1 MQDDLSSR
9 FHPRTDLNFN
19 LLDAMVC
26 FQRVASGTVHKLRT
40 YDLHVVLHLKPDV
53 IIELGTN
60 DLAYL
65 SPEVV
70 GSEIKEL
77 VSLPLETF
85 SICVIHVCQVFP
97 QVRPIRSA
105 NLLTEAVSLCQ
116 KFFGDLIL
124 PSPTLLNLSIWLMVF
139 I

>member
-26 FQRVASGTVHKLRT
+26 FHRVASGTVHKLRT

-105 NLLTEAVSLCQ
+105 NLLTEAVSLCH
-116 KFFGDLIL
+116 
-124 PSPTLLNLSIWLMVF
+124 LSF
-139 I
+139 S